1 MTVPLVQGTLRYAY
15 RVGTIAADQST
26 KNAAEGST
34 FAAALLPLV
43 NYCNPASAAT
53 VAGEMKFGLFNV
65 DTSLADYPDFAAV
78 KTALE
83 STYPC
88 LGITCAQVG
97 GLQGYEP
104 DTSVAACTTAPSD
117 YARWTLPPPP
127 PMKQVAS
134 GDSVVVDVTAAGDL
148 SDYDAAKLSGM
159 ECAMAVVA
167 GVVCDAVTATV
178 SAGSVIIQFIIVT
191 EDAAA
196 TSDLISA
203 GLSDAAAASSALG
216 VTVET
221 VPVVAKVTYAP
232 PSTPPPSDSGLSTG
246 AIVGIAVGG
255 GVGLCIVL
263 GIIAFMVMKKKPV
276 APKEVSPPA

>member
-1 MTVPLVQGTLRYAY
+1 
-15 RVGTIAADQST
+15 
-26 KNAAEGST
+26 
-34 FAAALLPLV
+34 
-43 NYCNPASAAT
+43 
-53 VAGEMKFGLFNV
+53 
-65 DTSLADYPDFAAV
+65 
-78 KTALE
+78 
-83 STYPC
+83 
-88 LGITCAQVG
+88 
-97 GLQGYEP
+97 
-104 DTSVAACTTAPSD
+104 
-117 YARWTLPPPP
+117 
-127 PMKQVAS
+127 MKQVAS

-221 VPVVAKVTYAP
+221 VPVVAKVRFHP
-232 PSTPPPSDSGLSTG
+232 CDKPCGP
-246 AIVGIAVGG
+246 
-255 GVGLCIVL
+255 CIPRAQH
-263 GIIAFMVMKKKPV
+263 IT
-276 APKEVSPPA
+276 SHR